1 MKTRSGKDIYGD
13 NYVTS
18 SVIFN
23 IGETLWEFDL
33 TTKKRGKNLVTSAS
47 ASRIDG
53 MSKIH
58 RLFLDYD
65 KRVVE
70 NPGRAT
76 VKALEHQHALVD
88 FDLYLQDAIGHTE
101 KLEKTDCT
109 Y

>member
-18 SVIFN
+18 TETFK

-33 TTKKRGKNLVTSAS
+33 TTKKRGKNLVTSAT
-47 ASRIDG
+47 ASRING

-58 RLFLDYD
+58 RLFSDYSE
-65 KRVVE
+65 RVAV

-76 VKALEHQHALVD
+76 VKALEAQQASVD
-88 FDLYLQDAIGHTE
+88 FGKLMQDAIAHTE
-101 KLEKTDCT
+101 KLEKTDCAH
-109 Y
+109 